1 MHHLTPNS
9 INEINTIM
17 IYHKATNVSYILT
30 LCIIMAITKL
40 KVAFSEATMF
50 ALIIALFASVTTLT
64 TVQVNAQAPATARSP
79 STQSTTPPGSVTIIT
94 SAGNNQAFFGQA
106 AVQVV
111 IIDPNA
117 RSGAGVTQST
127 IPVSIVAE
135 STEGKTVAGNTFDIP
150 ETVLGAGKFEFYLAH
165 QDSAF
170 ANGADIHPLNTFG
183 VAHAASKNQTFQL
196 TTPGIGKSA
205 PVITF
210 GIGGDLNTGTE
221 LFQPVFFKIL
231 YGSQQALLFYEKTPS
246 QLVLDRDTYGS
257 NSIIHVFIAD
267 QAANLNPTVPDKFTL
282 TGNNVNLLFTLAGG
296 TFNDK
301 NNITFTETGPNSAV
315 FEAALPIGY
324 AIHAISKSLILTLH
338 DKSDYNDIGSPE
350 NDNLTDSSKI
360 SFNIEDTDGQLSVPD
375 LITFRNGLMLNISD
389 PDENKDSEVADNIL
403 KRVTI
408 SIEGGDSETVNMIET
423 QANSG
428 VFVIDN
434 HNNILKTSFTSG
446 ATRNDNGLLEFKSDD
461 LHNDIVVRY
470 SDPHN
475 HDGAQQIFTSKVKL
489 HTTPGTIT
497 LPSSILLKD
506 KQFVLA
512 INDSDLNVNTESKDS
527 YTFTPIGNKPIPLE
541 MAGMKLDSFAQIQMQ
556 VEPIN
561 KNNNTA
567 GTKTTTTTSS
577 FNGNKTF
584 TFVETDLDTGVF
596 EAKMNIKDIADLFG
610 RSINVGD
617 KIIIT
622 YFDNMEPRP
631 SITSKSMIIRG

>member
-1 MHHLTPNS
+1 
-9 INEINTIM
+9 
-17 IYHKATNVSYILT
+17 
-30 LCIIMAITKL
+30 
-40 KVAFSEATMF
+40 
-50 ALIIALFASVTTLT
+50 
-64 TVQVNAQAPATARSP
+64 
-79 STQSTTPPGSVTIIT
+79 
-94 SAGNNQAFFGQA
+94 
-106 AVQVV
+106 
-111 IIDPNA
+111 
-117 RSGAGVTQST
+117 
-127 IPVSIVAE
+127 
-135 STEGKTVAGNTFDIP
+135 
-150 ETVLGAGKFEFYLAH
+150 
-165 QDSAF
+165 
-170 ANGADIHPLNTFG
+170 
-183 VAHAASKNQTFQL
+183 
-196 TTPGIGKSA
+196 
-205 PVITF
+205 
-210 GIGGDLNTGTE
+210 
-221 LFQPVFFKIL
+221 
-231 YGSQQALLFYEKTPS
+231 
-246 QLVLDRDTYGS
+246 
-257 NSIIHVFIAD
+257 
-267 QAANLNPTVPDKFTL
+267 
-282 TGNNVNLLFTLAGG
+282 
-296 TFNDK
+296 
-301 NNITFTETGPNSAV
+301 
-315 FEAALPIGY
+315 
-324 AIHAISKSLILTLH
+324 
-338 DKSDYNDIGSPE
+338 
-350 NDNLTDSSKI
+350 
-360 SFNIEDTDGQLSVPD
+360 
-375 LITFRNGLMLNISD
+375 MLNISD

-434 HNNILKTSFTSG
+434 HDNILKTSFTSG

-584 TFVETDLDTGVF
+584 TFVETDLDTGIF